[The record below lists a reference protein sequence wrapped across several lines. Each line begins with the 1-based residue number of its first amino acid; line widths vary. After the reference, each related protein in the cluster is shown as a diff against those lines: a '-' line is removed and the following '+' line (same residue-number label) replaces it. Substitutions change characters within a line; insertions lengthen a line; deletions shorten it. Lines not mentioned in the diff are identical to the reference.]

1 MDKRM
6 TLASVTRGKVKRPQ
20 KIVLYGTEGVGKS
33 TWAADAPGAIF
44 LPTEDGSHHLDAARF
59 PRAESWGDVL
69 DALGAL
75 SGEHDFKTLVIDTL
89 DALEPIVWKRTT
101 ATKLNGDKR
110 VESIEDYGFAKGYIY
125 ALDVWRDLL
134 ARLDAL
140 VGRGMNV
147 VLISHASLTTIK
159 NPDAEDYQRY
169 DLKLHHK
176 ASALVREW
184 ADHVLFATF
193 DVATGKIN
201 QRTKLTAIGDR
212 VLHTTAAPGWMAKT
226 RSAAPPRLA
235 LSWAEWERALEGV
248 TPDAVLVRIAAMLE
262 HVPAE
267 KRPAIEAVVEKA
279 KASADPVSAL
289 TTVANKI
296 AVTFNKE
303 AA

>member
-110 VESIEDYGFAKGYIY
+110 VESIEDYGFAKGYIF
-125 ALDVWRDLL
+125 ALDVWREML

-140 VGRGMNV
+140 VARGMSV
-147 VLISHASLTTIK
+147 VLISHAALATIK

-184 ADHVLFATF
+184 ADHVLFATT
-193 DVATGKIN
+193 DVGVKKIN
-201 QRTKLTAIGDR
+201 QRAKIVSLGER
-212 VLHTTAAPGWMAKT
+212 VIYTTSAPAWMAKT
-226 RSAAPPRLA
+226 RSAAPERLP
-235 LSWAEWERALEGV
+235 LSWAEWEAALEGAS
-248 TPDAVLVRIAAMLE
+248 PDPILARIAGMLP
-262 HVPAE
+262 HIPSA
-267 KRPAIEAVVEKA
+267 KRAAVDAAVEKA
-279 KASADPVSAL
+279 RTSTDPVAAL
-289 TTVANKI
+289 TVVANKI
-296 AVTFNKE
+296 AATIDKE